1 MHEALA
7 QGKEPGRPPLLRA
20 RDAGLR
26 APPEVPRVGRARAGS
41 NIALVKYWGKRDT
54 LLNLPLVGSISLTLD
69 ALWTETEVRLV
80 PGQERDRFW
89 LNGRED
95 AVGLHRVAAVL
106 DLLRERAGERVAA
119 HVDSRNSFPTGAGLA
134 SSASGFAALVM
145 AGAAAFGLRLAPFE
159 LSVLARRGSGSA
171 SRSIFGG
178 YVEWRRGVRE
188 DGDDSHAMPVKSA
201 DHWPLR
207 VLIAVTSRAEKAVG
221 SSVGM
226 NRTLETSPFGA
237 GWARA
242 QDADLDRA
250 RSAIIDRDFAALA
263 EVAEHSCLKM
273 HALAMSAQPG
283 LIYWNAATLAC
294 LHRVRALRASGVP
307 VFFTI
312 DAGPQLKAVCEPSAV
327 PEVRA
332 ALVDVP
338 GVIEVI
344 DTGLGG
350 AAQLLPAPVGVAA

>member
-7 QGKEPGRPPLLRA
+7 QGKEQARPPPLLA
-20 RDAGLR
+20 RDAGLH
-26 APPEVPRVGRARAGS
+26 ALPEAKGLGRARAGS
-41 NIALVKYWGKRDT
+41 NIALVKYWGKRDPR
-54 LLNLPLVGSISLTLD
+54 LNLPLVGSISLTLD

-80 PGQERDRFW
+80 PGQDRDRFW
-89 LNGRED
+89 LNGCED
-95 AVGLHRVAAVL
+95 SRGLGRISAVL
-106 DLLRERAGERVAA
+106 DLLRERAGERIAA

-178 YVEWRRGVRE
+178 YVEWRRGIRD
-188 DGDDSHAMPVKSA
+188 DGDDSHALPLKSA
-201 DHWPLR
+201 EHWPLR
-207 VLIAVTSRAEKAVG
+207 VLVAVTSRAAKAVG

-237 GWARA
+237 AWEKS

-283 LIYWNAATLAC
+283 LIYWNAATLEC

-312 DAGPQLKAVCEPSAV
+312 DAGPQLKAVCEPSSV

-332 ALVDVP
+332 ALAEVP
-338 GVIEVI
+338 GVMEVI
-344 DTGLGG
+344 DSGLGG
-350 AAQLLPAPVGVAA
+350 ASQLLPASVGATA